1 MDKGWID
8 KYGSDAYINGVE
20 KFLDFACAN
29 NGTNARI
36 YCPCKSCCNRYLRP
50 RDEVEGHLFSK
61 GFLRK
66 YKRWTYHG
74 ETYGTSKR
82 VEDKKDANR
91 LVHNNTAATVHE
103 ATRNSNTVANAE
115 TTNATLDVVEDNE
128 DRNGLIQKD
137 KNALAH
143 EAPGISRMDAN
154 AESTYGT
161 SNHVE
166 DNEDRNG
173 LVRDDTF
180 PLVQEPMGTSNK
192 DTNGETRS
200 LSESR
205 QDLRP
210 NKRARTLLGLLKD
223 AEQPLYPG
231 CEKFT
236 QLSFV
241 VQMLKLKVMSGWTD
255 ESFTMLLELLEE
267 AFPEGTQLPNSYYKA
282 NKMTTDLGFN
292 FEKWDIAGRREQEEV
307 KAVNAA
313 LRGELAAT
321 RAHQATM
328 QAQLDKIFAW
338 LEKVGIP
345 ITK

>member
-20 KFLDFACAN
+20 KFLDFAYAN
-29 NGTNARI
+29 NGTNKRI

-50 RDEVEGHLFSK
+50 RDEVEGHIFAK

-66 YKRWTYHG
+66 YRRWTYHG

-82 VEDKKDANR
+82 VEDKKDGNR
-91 LVHNNTAATVHE
+91 LVHNDTVAAVHE
-103 ATRNSNTVANAE
+103 ARENSNIVANGE
-115 TTNATLDVVEDNE
+115 TTNATLDVEDKE
-128 DRNGLIQKD
+128 DRDG
-137 KNALAH
+137 LAH
-143 EAPGISRMDAN
+143 KNTNAIVQEATGISNIDAN
-154 AESTYGT
+154 AESTYAT
-161 SNHVE
+161 SNRVE
-166 DNEDRNG
+166 DNEGRNG
-173 LVRDDTF
+173 LVRNDIF
-180 PLVQEPMGTSNK
+180 PLVHEAMGTSNI
-192 DTNGETRS
+192 DADVGTRS

-205 QDLRP
+205 REVRP
-210 NKRARTLLGLLKD
+210 NKRARTLLELLKD
-223 AEQPLYPG
+223 VEQPLYPG

-241 VQMLKLKVMSGWTD
+241 VQMLKLKVTSGWAD

-307 KAVNAA
+307 KAANAA
-313 LRGELAAT
+313 LREELAAT
-321 RAHQATM
+321 RAHQASM

-345 ITK
+345 ITE